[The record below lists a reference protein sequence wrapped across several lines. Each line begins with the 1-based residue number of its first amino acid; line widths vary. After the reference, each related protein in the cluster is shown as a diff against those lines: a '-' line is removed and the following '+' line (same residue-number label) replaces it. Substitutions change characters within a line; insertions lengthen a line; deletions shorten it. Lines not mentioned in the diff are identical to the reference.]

1 MQVNLRS
8 AKLNDVLLTKAL
20 IKKILRDFSQMT
32 SLLKKNLV
40 TRPKIKLLY
49 FPGKI
54 CSCFEDEKRKSNVLS
69 FQQFLVQ

>member
-32 SLLKKNLV
+32 SLLKKKFGYETKDKCNLFS
-40 TRPKIKLLY
+40 RKI
-49 FPGKI
+49 F
-54 CSCFEDEKRKSNVLS
+54 SCFEDEKRKSNVLS
-69 FQQFLVQ
+69 FKEFIVQ